1 MACSPDMLLALIRMG
16 QEREGGK
23 MAWKREVRQEENESE
38 NRNARSGKT
47 RNEGEGRRGRGGKMR
62 KEREDETGR
71 RG

>member
-47 RNEGEGRRGRGGKMR
+47 RNEGEGR
-62 KEREDETGR
+62 
-71 RG
+71 